1 MKLTARAKSVIKV
14 NGLNGGLA
22 DLEIPK
28 GVDIISAINR
38 FLPLAGIDIEVKASV
53 IGGWVSLKDK
63 TPTNAQSF
71 YWVLF
76 TDSKIKM
83 CHLNDY
89 RSLGGPVNYWQ
100 DLHHDDHL
108 MDGTKYIEII
118 KPDSA

>member
-1 MKLTARAKSVIKV
+1 MTLQRYRINNCADIADD
-14 NGLNGGLA
+14 NGGYCLSEDVA
-22 DLEIPK
+22 ELELSK
-28 GVDIISAINR
+28 WIS
-38 FLPLAGIDIEVKASV
+38 V
-53 IGGWVSLKDK
+53 KDK

-76 TDSKIKM
+76 TDGKIKM

-118 KPDSA
+118 KPLSPPSE